1 MNDSA
6 HRVALTLMLALTSA
20 VSVAQG
26 LPPAPGEPRSFYA
39 DRRAFRPGD
48 MLTILITES
57 STVTATA
64 QTTTNKSESGGVSV
78 NDKTGNQKNLGVGI
92 NSQSAGGGEIDR
104 SDRFVAQLAVVVQ
117 GIDAGGNLIVHG
129 EQNLEINDEKQRIK
143 LDGVV
148 RREDIAPNNT
158 VPSTRV
164 GAAHIEFTGKGILA
178 RKQTPGLLNRILAW
192 FWE

>member
-1 MNDSA
+1 VNNFA
-6 HRVALTLMLALTSA
+6 RALALILLSLTA
-20 VSVAQG
+20 VVPVAQAIT
-26 LPPAPGEPRSFYA
+26 PSPDEPRSFYA
-39 DRRAFRPGD
+39 DRRAFRTGD

-57 STVTATA
+57 STVTAAA
-64 QTTTNKSESGGVSV
+64 QTTTHKSESGGVTL

-104 SDRFVAQLAVVVQ
+104 SDKFVAQLAVVVQ
-117 GIDAGGNLIVHG
+117 GVDPGGNLIVHG
-129 EQNLEINDEKQRIK
+129 EQDIEINDEKQRIK

-148 RREDIAPNNT
+148 RREDISPNNT

-164 GAAHIEFTGKGILA
+164 AASHIEFTGKGILA